1 MGRRN
6 NHTNKLKEFLATSAL
21 TETEARKA
29 YWRAYKAQWRR
40 KKRKEH
46 KEYTISYSPHELYI
60 ITQAAKAHKRSVT
73 SFIKNAALAYTTK
86 KFLVPDADAV
96 AQVRE
101 LLGLTYTRI
110 QAITEDERLSEK
122 TGNLLMAKLNNIETA
137 VLSILTKPREK

>member
-6 NHTNKLKEFLATSAL
+6 NHTNKLKEYLATSAL
-21 TETEARKA
+21 PETEARKA

-46 KEYTISYSPHELYI
+46 KEFAVSYAPHELHV
-60 ITQAAKAHKRSVT
+60 ITQAAKAHNRSIT
-73 SFIKNAALAYTTK
+73 SFIKDAALAYTTK

-122 TGNLLMAKLNNIETA
+122 TGDLLMTKLSDLETA
-137 VLSILTKPREK
+137 LVSILTKPKEK